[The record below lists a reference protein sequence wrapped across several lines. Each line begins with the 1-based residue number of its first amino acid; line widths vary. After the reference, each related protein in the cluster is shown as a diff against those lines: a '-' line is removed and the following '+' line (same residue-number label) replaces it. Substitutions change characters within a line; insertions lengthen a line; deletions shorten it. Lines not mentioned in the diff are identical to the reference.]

1 MQMGIVSARHV
12 DHVGLV
18 VPDLDA
24 AIDFFEQALGALLLW
39 RVGPF
44 EETPTGVPIES
55 VTLAMLRLGPNLN
68 VELQAFVADTQR
80 QGSPSNI
87 DIGAGHIAFF
97 VNDIQ
102 AAAQSLRENGAEPLR
117 GQSKLRATSRKA
129 KKSGTSRRRGAP
141 LWRFYGGRM
150 SSPMKTTPRS
160 AFTNRTILGRMKA
173 RPASLERITH
183 VLSESSRCTR

>member
-80 QGSPSNI
+80 HELPSNI

-102 AAAQSLRENGAEPLR
+102 AAAQSLRENAELLR
-117 GQSKLRATSRKA
+117 GPVKA
-129 KKSGTSRRRGAP
+129 KGDIKKGEEIWYFKPPWPRR
-141 LWRFYGGRM
+141 
-150 SSPMKTTPRS
+150 
-160 AFTNRTILGRMKA
+160 
-173 RPASLERITH
+173 
-183 VLSESSRCTR
+183 SRCTPSPATPCRPTGPISAPTPGPSASSSEPPWPSAWCC

>member
-55 VTLAMLRLGPNLN
+55 VTLAMLRLGPSLN

-80 QGSPSNI
+80 QESPSNI

-102 AAAQSLRENGAEPLR
+102 AAAQSLRDNGAELLR
-117 GQSKLRATSRKA
+117 GPINA
-129 KKSGTSRRRGAP
+129 KGDIKTPWGGFMEI
-141 LWRFYGGRM
+141 LWRPDGLPYENQ
-150 SSPMKTTPRS
+150 TPFRLYQPNDS
-160 AFTNRTILGRMKA
+160 WAD
-173 RPASLERITH
+173 ED
-183 VLSESSRCTR
+183 

>member
-55 VTLAMLRLGPNLN
+55 VTLAMLRLGPSLN

-80 QGSPSNI
+80 QESPSNI

-102 AAAQSLRENGAEPLR
+102 AAAQSLRDNGAELLR
-117 GQSKLRATSRKA
+117 GPIKA
-129 KKSGTSRRRGAP
+129 KGDIKKGEEIWYFKTPWGGFMEI
-141 LWRFYGGRM
+141 LWRPDGLPYENQ
-150 SSPMKTTPRS
+150 TPFRLYQPNDS
-160 AFTNRTILGRMKA
+160 WAD
-173 RPASLERITH
+173 ED
-183 VLSESSRCTR
+183 

>member
-55 VTLAMLRLGPNLN
+55 VTLAMLRLGPSLN

-80 QGSPSNI
+80 QESPSNI

-102 AAAQSLRENGAEPLR
+102 AAAQSLRDNGAELLR
-117 GQSKLRATSRKA
+117 GPIKA
-129 KKSGTSRRRGAP
+129 
-141 LWRFYGGRM
+141 
-150 SSPMKTTPRS
+150 
-160 AFTNRTILGRMKA
+160 
-173 RPASLERITH
+173 
-183 VLSESSRCTR
+183 